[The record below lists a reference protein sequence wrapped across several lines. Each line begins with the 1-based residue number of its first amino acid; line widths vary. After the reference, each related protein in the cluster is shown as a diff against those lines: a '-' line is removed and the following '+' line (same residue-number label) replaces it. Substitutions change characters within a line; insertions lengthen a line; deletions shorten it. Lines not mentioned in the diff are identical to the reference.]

1 MIRSKYRCFSFS
13 LFSCNNNNFL
23 VDSIVAEI
31 WNNETIIAR
40 SDDKVQYL
48 QRNKSRLDQITIT
61 IVYRVEKIMQV

>member
-1 MIRSKYRCFSFS
+1 MIRSKYRCFYFS
-13 LFSCNNNNFL
+13 LFSCNNFL